1 MTCLLP
7 QSPGFCLTG
16 WRNTSGLATV
26 ICLIRSRSWEQGDV
40 SENCLPQAE
49 VWPLERRAFMLW
61 EPQHPVSDQG
71 TCRASCLREGN
82 TYSILS
88 QSGGHVELDINYS
101 SGGKIWKLIWKWEK
115 PMERLR
121 KRRSAVPWWLCAS
134 LPRSVCGAAAVV
146 GIPPLAVL
154 P

>member
-1 MTCLLP
+1 M
-7 QSPGFCLTG
+7 
-16 WRNTSGLATV
+16 

-49 VWPLERRAFMLW
+49 VWPLERRDFMLW

-82 TYSILS
+82 TCSILS

-101 SGGKIWKLIWKWEK
+101 RGGKDLEVLKVRETDGEAEK
-115 PMERLR
+115 
-121 KRRSAVPWWLCAS
+121 KKI
-134 LPRSVCGAAAVV
+134 CGATAVV

-154 P
+154 L